1 MSDAFH
7 WHMQLPR
14 SKMYAG
20 RAEECRWLPRSA
32 PEHLRE
38 SYLELAPEYEQLARS
53 NEKQ

>member
-14 SKMYAG
+14 SMTYAG
-20 RAEECRWLPRSA
+20 PPEECRWLA
-32 PEHLRE
+32 KIGPEHLRE